1 MNDIIET
8 IEYKD
13 YKIELCYDPYPDD
26 PRKSFDNLG
35 IMACFHKRYN
45 LGDQHEFKEPQDL
58 LDWIE
63 ANKDDIYYLPLYV
76 YEHGNIT
83 ISTSPFSCRWDSGQI
98 GFIYMTKELANA
110 EGIVKPY
117 EILEHEV
124 KLYDAYISGQTY
136 GAMILDS
143 EGELIDS
150 QFGYLGSTKEV
161 IDEAKGMIDHYT
173 H

>member
-1 MNDIIET
+1 
-8 IEYKD
+8 
-13 YKIELCYDPYPDD
+13 
-26 PRKSFDNLG
+26 
-35 IMACFHKRYN
+35 
-45 LGDQHEFKEPQDL
+45 
-58 LDWIE
+58 
-63 ANKDDIYYLPLYV
+63 
-76 YEHGNIT
+76 
-83 ISTSPFSCRWDSGQI
+83 
-98 GFIYMTKELANA
+98 MTKELANA